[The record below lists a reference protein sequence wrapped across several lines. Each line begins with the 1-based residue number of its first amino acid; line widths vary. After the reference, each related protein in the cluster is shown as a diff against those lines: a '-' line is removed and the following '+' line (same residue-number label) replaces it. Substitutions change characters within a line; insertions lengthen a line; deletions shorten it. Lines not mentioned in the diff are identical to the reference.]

1 MCMCVYIAGMEGT
14 EGLGLRSVQGY
25 HYWPPCCVSV
35 TPWPWILTFKPTTTP
50 VRAGL
55 GWVDGIPCGDHQSQ
69 HTHAHHLVLTL
80 PQTFCCLFCPT
91 ERDEVKD
98 GSGGVRMIK
107 GLTEP
112 RSQTGGQVW
121 TRKRLPVDW
130 VECPLPC
137 ASSSDLKRCLS
148 RLTVNQSR

>member
-1 MCMCVYIAGMEGT
+1 MCVYIAGMEGT

-69 HTHAHHLVLTL
+69 HTHIRSPFGAYFTPNLLLLIL
-80 PQTFCCLFCPT
+80 PHGKRRGKGWEWGCANDKGANRAT
-91 ERDEVKD
+91 ESDWR
-98 GSGGVRMIK
+98 SG
-107 GLTEP
+107 
-112 RSQTGGQVW
+112 
-121 TRKRLPVDW
+121 VDKKKT
-130 VECPLPC
+130 
-137 ASSSDLKRCLS
+137 AS
-148 RLTVNQSR
+148 RLSGMSTPLCVFFWSQMVSFPPDR